1 MQSCLFFIQII
12 MYKSL
17 MNIKFQYLKHAFY
30 VTLFSSILVACSV
43 ENKDSA
49 GSDTKTGTTIE
60 TPENEPPMIEN
71 PDDIVLPSADYIEDA
86 PQEVQLVIPKAKPPL
101 SKQQLFAGALDS
113 HNRVRAKHG
122 LNPLKWS
129 DKLAKYSQ
137 EWADHLGKGQSCKM
151 YHRSGSPPYGENLY
165 ISSPTIWTD
174 GGKEVRRDKNRVTI
188 RNVVKAW
195 ADEEPWYNYKTNSCL
210 PGKQC
215 GHYTQMVWRDTTEV
229 GCAVKFCG
237 DKSQNWVCS
246 YNPPGNFTGKRP
258 Y

>member
-1 MQSCLFFIQII
+1 MNLKMQNLKRIVFLLFI
-12 MYKSL
+12 SS
-17 MNIKFQYLKHAFY
+17 
-30 VTLFSSILVACSV
+30 TLIACSTEKKSPNV
-43 ENKDSA
+43 PEISVKPEIQKPSNDSA
-49 GSDTKTGTTIE
+49 VEVSPD
-60 TPENEPPMIEN
+60 NDPPMIDN
-71 PDDIVLPSADYIEDA
+71 PDEIVLPAADYIEDKPEPKPA
-86 PQEVQLVIPKAKPPL
+86 VLMIPKAKPQL
-101 SKQQLFAGALDS
+101 TKQQLFAGALDS

-137 EWADHLGKGQSCKM
+137 EWADHLGKGQSCQM

-165 ISSPTIWTD
+165 RSSATIWTD
-174 GGKEVRRDKNRVTI
+174 QGKEVRRDKNQVTI
-188 RNVVKAW
+188 RHVVKAW
-195 ADEEPWYNYKTNSCL
+195 ADEEPWYNYKSNSCL

-237 DKSQNWVCS
+237 DQSQNWVCS
-246 YNPPGNFTGKRP
+246 YNPPGNVIGKRP